1 MRDDGAVVYL
11 TNEANQSLVTASS
24 GRVIEEAAYRIIDN
38 AYPYEFACIAALD
51 RIDDILEVPDA
62 GA

>member
-1 MRDDGAVVYL
+1 MYL